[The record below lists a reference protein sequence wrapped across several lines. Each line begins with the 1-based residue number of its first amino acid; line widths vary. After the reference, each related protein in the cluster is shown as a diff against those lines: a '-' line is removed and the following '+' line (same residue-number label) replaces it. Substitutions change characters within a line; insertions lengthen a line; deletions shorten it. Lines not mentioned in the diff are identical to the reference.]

1 MTLRLST
8 YESSEGTCSLSK
20 EDDHLCMKFYK
31 KKKDL
36 DEVIKRTN
44 CTCKKYDVP

>member
-1 MTLRLST
+1 M
-8 YESSEGTCSLSK
+8 YEIL
-20 EDDHLCMKFYK
+20 F

-44 CTCKKYDVP
+44 CTCKKYDVPYLVNTCFLHILLQL